1 VISKR
6 RHFDARA
13 SFILVL
19 LAVVALAGAASLA
32 GCGADDEGGGEITV
46 SPAAEPHDLD
56 PAFAYHGEGARAVAA
71 NEAMSLVYTPLLAY
85 RREEGLAG
93 AELIPGL
100 AQDLPEISED
110 GRTYTLTLR
119 EGLEY
124 SNGTT
129 VRARDFEHAV
139 KRVLTAGT
147 RAASLLE
154 RIDGADEYLVAG
166 DPEGDLRG
174 IRSDDETGEI
184 VIELTEPDASFSNVL
199 AMWFAAPVPRN
210 TSFRNRSA
218 DPPPG
223 VGPYEITESEPG
235 RRFVLEKSEA
245 FPQLALPDIPTG
257 NVDRIT
263 TEIVNGI
270 ERQAQNVLE
279 GRLDYMREPP
289 PEDVRSSL
297 LAEGDERYG
306 ERPGPGTV
314 FVYFTPRTP
323 PFDDPRV
330 REAVSYAIDRP
341 ALADLFDGEL
351 EPGCS
356 FLPPGIPG
364 YDEAFD
370 TIECPYGDPSQ
381 PPDIERGRRLIEAA
395 GAAGAEVTVWRSD
408 EAGIDEMADAY
419 AETLR
424 ALGLEVALASADR
437 GTVVPAPPGPTD
449 GAQTGVADWLEDF
462 PHPLSL
468 YSRLVGEAVDATGG
482 AALGD
487 ARIAREVERL
497 NLETDLASVA
507 EEWAALDRYLVS
519 PPQSYVAPIGHPKL
533 TRLLSERLDVG
544 RARFHP
550 VYLNDQLRFA
560 LEEGSL

>member
-6 RHFDARA
+6 RHFDART
-13 SFILVL
+13 SLILVL
-19 LAVVALAGAASLA
+19 LAVVALAPAASLA
-32 GCGADDEGGGEITV
+32 SCGADEGGGEITI
-46 SPAAEPHDLD
+46 SQGAEPDGLD
-56 PAFAYHGEGARAVAA
+56 PAFAYSDQGPVAA

-93 AELIPGL
+93 AEVIPGL

-124 SNGTT
+124 SNGST
-129 VRARDFEHAV
+129 VRPSDFEHAV
-139 KRVLTAGT
+139 KRALTAGT

-154 RIDGADEYLVAG
+154 RIDGADEYLAAG

-184 VIELTEPDASFSNVL
+184 VVELTEPDASFSNVL

-218 DPPPG
+218 YPPPG
-223 VGPYEITESEPG
+223 VGPYEITELEPG
-235 RRFVLEKSEA
+235 RRFVLEKSET

-263 TEIVNGI
+263 SEIVDGI
-270 ERQAQNVLE
+270 ERQAQDVLE

-297 LAEGDERYG
+297 LAEGDERYE

-314 FVYFTPRTP
+314 LAYFTARTP

-330 REAVSYAIDRP
+330 REAVNFAIDRS
-341 ALADLFDGEL
+341 ALADLFEGEL

-356 FLPPGIPG
+356 FLPPDTPG
-364 YDEAFD
+364 YDEALD

-381 PPDIERGRRLIEAA
+381 PPDVGRARRLIEAA
-395 GAAGAEVTVWRSD
+395 GTAGAQVTVWRNG
-408 EAGIDEMADAY
+408 EAGTDAMTDAY

-424 ALGLEVALASADR
+424 ALGLEVAVVDR
-437 GTVVPAPPGPTD
+437 GADPLAPAGPT
-449 GAQTGVADWLEDF
+449 GVAQTGVAAWFEDF
-462 PHPLSL
+462 PHPLTL
-468 YSRLVGEAVDATGG
+468 YSRLIGDAADVAGG
-482 AALGD
+482 ADLSD
-487 ARIAREVERL
+487 ARIARDLERL
-497 NLETDLASVA
+497 NLEGDLNSVA

-560 LEEGSL
+560 LEEGSP